1 MTVVGLSL
9 HHKICPIAEYLAL
22 FFSIHPFPEG
32 EGMTMKVQGKKKN
45 VWARVCVRE
54 KVSGQGENR
63 GYWKGFCI
71 SSDTL
76 SVVVYPEFA
85 GLLLIKH

>member
-1 MTVVGLSL
+1 MTVAGLSL

-32 EGMTMKVQGKKKN
+32 EGVTMKVQGKKN

-54 KVSGQGENR
+54 KVSDQGENR
-63 GYWKGFCI
+63 GYWKGFSI
-71 SSDTL
+71 SNDTL
-76 SVVVYPEFA
+76 SVAVYPEFA